1 MINKSIKI
9 EYLNYIKS
17 IISNMTPD
25 ILVYGSII
33 YGIETSDLDV
43 AFITLD
49 FNQND
54 FEKIKNATIQ
64 FQKEYGM
71 PLDEEVPYSNKLIYR
86 QSEVED
92 MLTYSPFKKINGIYQ
107 IAPVEINEAYFG
119 SKEMKYRLLL
129 NILTTRSILLQGNK
143 KRIDSYRE
151 RAWELLIKIVLSYN
165 QIYEIEINRLLELLY
180 QDKKH
185 QVAGEDFLGYKRTHN
200 EATIYLEEDCEEELS
215 KLTQQGKLKCLKKGY
230 YKVNENWVKE

>member
-107 IAPVEINEAYFG
+107 IAPF
-119 SKEMKYRLLL
+119 
-129 NILTTRSILLQGNK
+129 
-143 KRIDSYRE
+143 
-151 RAWELLIKIVLSYN
+151 
-165 QIYEIEINRLLELLY
+165 
-180 QDKKH
+180 
-185 QVAGEDFLGYKRTHN
+185 
-200 EATIYLEEDCEEELS
+200 
-215 KLTQQGKLKCLKKGY
+215 
-230 YKVNENWVKE
+230 